1 MSHDFYLIFRDAI
14 ITIFQIWCFTLL
26 AINEKG
32 KENKNFKNFFILSI
46 STVLVILS
54 YFSTPI
60 LVKLTITVLLVVMLG
75 QFVYQCSKIK
85 LFLYGIIMVVTTYC
99 SEMLVIQTWNLFN
112 EPVYSQNMVYDD
124 FVIEVIIMAN
134 AVYFI
139 IMCLLGKILKKSNR
153 KVRVKESYSLIIL
166 SVPFLLVLAGLHA
179 SLPKVQESGIRGW
192 FLICAIGVFIAFVFT
207 VLYVQRY
214 LEILDRSKEEE
225 QAISELKIK
234 NEYYLQKL
242 QEEER
247 VKEIYHDLK
256 NYFLLS
262 EDDKISEEIRK
273 KLKMYERFYETGND
287 FLNIVLAEKIR
298 KAYEMGIQIECH
310 VDFTKGSFMTPLDIS
325 TIFGNL
331 LDNALEEMEKV
342 PKKERYIFL
351 NVGVKRSF
359 LILRIKNSMSE
370 LKKGKLETTKWNQS
384 YHGYGLKNVQRCV
397 KNYGGE
403 IKVNITGKEFLVNAV
418 IPLQR

>member
-166 SVPFLLVLAGLHA
+166 SVPFLLVLASLHA
-179 SLPKVQESGIRGW
+179 SLPKVQESRIRGW

-225 QAISELKIK
+225 QAISELKMK

-247 VKEIYHDLK
+247 VKEIYHA
-256 NYFLLS
+256 NFA
-262 EDDKISEEIRK
+262 RP
-273 KLKMYERFYETGND
+273 
-287 FLNIVLAEKIR
+287 V
-298 KAYEMGIQIECH
+298 
-310 VDFTKGSFMTPLDIS
+310 
-325 TIFGNL
+325 
-331 LDNALEEMEKV
+331 
-342 PKKERYIFL
+342 
-351 NVGVKRSF
+351 
-359 LILRIKNSMSE
+359 
-370 LKKGKLETTKWNQS
+370 
-384 YHGYGLKNVQRCV
+384 
-397 KNYGGE
+397 
-403 IKVNITGKEFLVNAV
+403 
-418 IPLQR
+418 

>member
-60 LVKLTITVLLVVMLG
+60 LLKLTITVLLVVMLG

-166 SVPFLLVLAGLHA
+166 SVPFLLVLASLHA
-179 SLPKVQESGIRGW
+179 SLPKVQESRIRGW

-225 QAISELKIK
+225 QAISELKMK

-262 EDDKISEEIRK
+262 DDDKVSEEIRK

-331 LDNALEEMEKV
+331 LDNALEEMGKV
-342 PKKERYIFL
+342 PKKKGIF
-351 NVGVKRSF
+351 F
-359 LILRIKNSMSE
+359 
-370 LKKGKLETTKWNQS
+370 
-384 YHGYGLKNVQRCV
+384 
-397 KNYGGE
+397 
-403 IKVNITGKEFLVNAV
+403 
-418 IPLQR
+418 